1 MPIAHKRLRAKPTR
15 PKLVDLG
22 NVPFTSLND
31 IIPSDAETW
40 KIKASLNHAN
50 LELQQLES
58 NISRTQHRLDSLRAR
73 RDVLHGCTERYRIAI
88 APYKRLP
95 PEVWREIF
103 FACLPETVYLP
114 PRPDDAPLLLTR
126 VCSSWR
132 TLVLSTQELWS
143 DFEVALSARARRNYH
158 AMGALNTWLSRCP
171 DRPLAFKIHSAPRA
185 PFPLP
190 GIRHPILPIDLI
202 IPHTFRIRSL
212 DLQNISGEQ
221 MYALITLPLGSFPLL
236 EEVNIFLRDSWMF
249 RMEPWEATAFL
260 DAKKLRS
267 VAIRGFDGTFNPT
280 ALNLPWDQLRILHLD
295 TLLSDPVGCHAMLR
309 LCSELQEASVRVMR
323 IEDSTSRL
331 IGCLPPTR
339 LSKLR
344 SLLIR
349 FESAASHGKFMEPLD
364 LPVLHTLQTR
374 FDWRND
380 AIGSDDPTTSCY
392 ADLISRSGCPIQRL
406 SIGRNSLELGF
417 GRLLDVAKDLRELG
431 LADHVRVP
439 VEVWERIGRGE
450 LGVKLERLAMDVAI
464 IDPVLSM
471 LEAKMTL
478 HSNMS
483 GTQCTLGGLEIPSCS
498 CLHQRSESRMDV
510 DGGGDTAKSVL
521 REIKLGCPKPSF
533 QERWRIECLEKAGL
547 RIVLCHYGF
556 FEH

>member
-95 PEVWREIF
+95 PE
-103 FACLPETVYLP
+103 
-114 PRPDDAPLLLTR
+114 
-126 VCSSWR
+126 
-132 TLVLSTQELWS
+132 ELWS

-158 AMGALNTWLSRCP
+158 AIGALNTWLSRCP

-392 ADLISRSGCPIQRL
+392 ADLISRSGCLFNGYQLVVIR
-406 SIGRNSLELGF
+406 
-417 GRLLDVAKDLRELG
+417 
-431 LADHVRVP
+431 
-439 VEVWERIGRGE
+439 
-450 LGVKLERLAMDVAI
+450 
-464 IDPVLSM
+464 
-471 LEAKMTL
+471 
-478 HSNMS
+478 
-483 GTQCTLGGLEIPSCS
+483 
-498 CLHQRSESRMDV
+498 
-510 DGGGDTAKSVL
+510 
-521 REIKLGCPKPSF
+521 
-533 QERWRIECLEKAGL
+533 
-547 RIVLCHYGF
+547 
-556 FEH
+556 